1 MKVMCIEQ
9 CKFKKFTI
17 EPGEWLEV
25 EDILLPSEKVYSQ
38 IYKFQRDGRQ
48 WIWKDRFITLEEY
61 REQQLD
67 KLI

>member
-9 CKFKKFTI
+9 CKFKNFTI

-38 IYKFQRDGRQ
+38 IYKFEKEGKH
-48 WIWKDRFITLEEY
+48 WIWKDRFITSEEY
-61 REQQLD
+61 RQQQLD